1 MLKKSASFVL
11 ASLKGSTYRS
21 VRPRLFARCG
31 LTGRPFRASAGA
43 LSLAQDMLAI
53 EVSRGLQSLSAAYQ
67 DEEPVSDHDSV
78 ATQDVN

>member
-1 MLKKSASFVL
+1 MLANDEIRDTRDERRTTDEVDGHFEHL
-11 ASLKGSTYRS
+11 L
-21 VRPRLFARCG
+21 
-31 LTGRPFRASAGA
+31 GRF
-43 LSLAQDMLAI
+43 SLAQDMLAI